1 MNKCSGHVR
10 GHSGC
15 WPFTSL
21 TSSHT
26 YQQAAP
32 LSLPNVCPGSSGM
45 CVLLARGTS
54 QEGIGM
60 EFDSTSRRCEP
71 NPQFWVWACT
81 WCGGWLNTLT
91 TKGVHILTFRCE
103 VWPLRGPVLCY
114 IFRGYTDLSLI
125 LGFSWRSLSLFYNIA
140 NLTTV
145 FIWILPVCSKFIV
158 NYSSGI
164 QQSDSVTYKSIS
176 IFSDSL
182 PLCYYKILSIVV
194 YAKQ

>member
-1 MNKCSGHVR
+1 MQ
-10 GHSGC
+10 
-15 WPFTSL
+15 WTSPWSQWVL
-21 TSSHT
+21 TVHLPHFISHLSASSPSFPAQCVSWVHRD
-26 YQQAAP
+26 
-32 LSLPNVCPGSSGM
+32 VCPPSKGHFT
-45 CVLLARGTS
+45 RG
-54 QEGIGM
+54 GIGM
-60 EFDSTSRRCEP
+60 EFNSTSRRREP

-81 WCGGWLNTLT
+81 WCGGWLNRLT
-91 TKGVHILTFRCE
+91 TKEVHILTFRCE
-103 VWPLRGPVLCY
+103 VWPPRGPVLCY
-114 IFRGYTDLSLI
+114 IFWGYTDLSLI

-145 FIWILPVCSKFIV
+145 FIWILPVCFKFII

-182 PLCYYKILSIVV
+182 PLCYYKILSIV